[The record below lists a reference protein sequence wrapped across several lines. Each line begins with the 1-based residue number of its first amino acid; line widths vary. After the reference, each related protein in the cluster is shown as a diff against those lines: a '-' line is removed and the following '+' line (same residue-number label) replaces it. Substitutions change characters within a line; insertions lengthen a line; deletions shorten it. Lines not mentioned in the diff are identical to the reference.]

1 MPGKLSRQTAWWGRG
16 RGGAK
21 ALEGRCSC
29 RCHRQAPSAAPPAR
43 PAESLTPLRSRLT
56 SSGAPGR
63 AASRLYR
70 ALIHSRAAMASL
82 SASQAAPE
90 PGMLMSTRAT
100 QSPRTFG
107 RCLPTSFRRRV
118 RRPLYKVGATG
129 AFLLRGGGEA
139 VLGGFLGVE
148 VICVWEAEMP
158 HALCV
163 TLAKTSF
170 PIWLLGLKVYHD

>member
-1 MPGKLSRQTAWWGRG
+1 
-16 RGGAK
+16 
-21 ALEGRCSC
+21 
-29 RCHRQAPSAAPPAR
+29 
-43 PAESLTPLRSRLT
+43 
-56 SSGAPGR
+56 
-63 AASRLYR
+63 
-70 ALIHSRAAMASL
+70 MASL

-118 RRPLYKVGATG
+118 RRSLYKVGATG
-129 AFLLRGGGEA
+129 AFLLKRVWGAAFLGGE
-139 VLGGFLGVE
+139 VF
-148 VICVWEAEMP
+148 CVWEAEMP

-170 PIWLLGLKVYHD
+170 PIQLLSLKVHLMANVFSPGIVHFSQQQKWYIST